1 VPVSSADGTPVN
13 GEDRRA
19 RGARVF
25 EEVNGFPAPS
35 TIDPLTEATIDH
47 VFAEIWTRPGLSRKE
62 RRWIALSCAGASGAT
77 IAMKAHVTSALQ
89 SGDITI
95 EELREFVLQ
104 FAVYQGFPKATALWV
119 AVDDASKLRDL

>member
-1 VPVSSADGTPVN
+1 MTD
-13 GEDRRA
+13 EDRRA

-35 TIDPLTEATIDH
+35 AIDPLTEATLDH
-47 VFAEIWTRPGLSRKE
+47 VFAEIWTRPGLTRKE
-62 RRWIALSCAGASGAT
+62 RRWIALSCAGASGSAV
-77 IAMKAHVTSALQ
+77 AMQAHAASALQ

-104 FAVYQGFPKATALWV
+104 FAVYQGFPKATALR
-119 AVDDASKLRDL
+119 AAIEDAERKTR

>member
-1 VPVSSADGTPVN
+1 MS

-25 EEVNGFPAPS
+25 EEVNCFPAPPAV
-35 TIDPLTEATIDH
+35 DPLTEATIDH

-62 RRWIALSCAGASGAT
+62 RRWIALSCAGASGSAV
-77 IAMKAHVTSALQ
+77 AMQAHATSALQ

-95 EELREFVLQ
+95 KELREFVLQ
-104 FAVYQGFPKATALWV
+104 FAVYQGFPKATALRA
-119 AVDDASKLRDL
+119 AVEDALSKLGGH